1 MAVDMFLKIEGIDGV
16 SPEQSIEIS
25 SFSWG
30 VSNPGSA
37 SAGGGG
43 GGASSRAVFQDLSV
57 TKRIDKSSPLLYL
70 TCASGEHIRKA
81 TLTVARCA
89 SNADGTA
96 SSTSLEYKLT
106 DCIISA
112 TKPSGGSTDPS
123 PAEEVSFNFAKIEW
137 TYKAADGSAVR
148 TGWDLK
154 KNTKA

>member
-1 MAVDMFLKIEGIDGV
+1 MHRRMSIVTALAMAGAVAFTTTACL
-16 SPEQSIEIS
+16 SQS
-25 SFSWG
+25 
-30 VSNPGSA
+30 SNTGT
-37 SAGGGG
+37 AGGGG
-43 GGASSRAVFQDLSV
+43 GGGSNSRAVFQDLSV

-137 TYKAADGSAVR
+137 TYKSADGSVVR
-148 TGWDLK
+148 AGWDLK
-154 KNTKA
+154 KNTKV